1 MDFKRKSDYGL
12 IENKKMIIND
22 INGIYIQNFR
32 LFNQQK
38 VKLGKHITVLSGRN
52 GTMKTSI
59 MGLICHIFKSEHNR
73 DIFNKPFHTKL
84 SDVFKLSLEK
94 DNKRYNYDI
103 QLKVDN
109 EYYIQE
115 PIKLFPNK
123 RDGRFRIVPSGN
135 EKGDGFFELPNRYL
149 NLKRLYPLVE
159 IEDLKKSNNVE
170 YTEKEREFIAEFYE
184 AVLLKDSF
192 GKFDTYTANFGTKGK
207 NTIGPSNSYYDIDS
221 ISSGE
226 DNLGTIANTL
236 VSFNRLFENKKNTNE
251 LTGILSIDEF
261 EASLHPIAQFNL
273 LNFLYKWSK
282 EKQVKILL
290 TTHSLSLLKDIYKKF
305 ENQLVYEDIIINFLA
320 TDYFPENQ
328 IAILKN
334 PKFSLAIQELTLSP
348 EEKSDDDLK
357 VKILCED
364 DVAEHAIKRIIS
376 NNTVIQRCKFVKSM
390 SNDNNGIS
398 YTALIKL
405 SKSYPVLLKETN
417 SVVIVDGDVTL
428 PSNTRYDKILSI
440 PTINDS
446 NLPIEKEIV
455 KYILNLNNDDT
466 FFRSFNKTKEMF
478 KKEFKEFDIPLNVE
492 LYEDSNI
499 SCFKNWYSN
508 NKRDA
513 QKYVN
518 KMIKN
523 EPATYETFKN
533 QFIKYV
539 NQILE
544 ENGLPIINT

>member
-1 MDFKRKSDYGL
+1 MDFKRKNEFGL
-12 IENKKMIIND
+12 VENKKMIITD
-22 INGIYIQNFR
+22 IHGIYIQNFR
-32 LFNQQK
+32 LFNKQN

-59 MGLICHIFKSEHNR
+59 MGLICHIFKSEHKR

-84 SDVFKLSLEK
+84 SDVFKLSLQK
-94 DNKRYNYDI
+94 DNTRYNYDI

-123 RDGRFRIVPSGN
+123 RAERFRIVPSGN

-170 YTEKEREFIAEFYE
+170 YTEEEKDFIAEFYE
-184 AVLLKDSF
+184 SVLLKDSF
-192 GKFDTYTANFGTKGK
+192 GQFNTYTANFGTKGK
-207 NTIGPSNSYYDIDS
+207 NTIGPSNSFYDIDS

-236 VSFNRLFENKKNTNE
+236 VSFNRLFETKKNVNE

-273 LNFLYKWSK
+273 LKFLYSWSK

-290 TTHSLSLLKDIYKKF
+290 TTHSLSLLQNIYKKF
-305 ENQLVYEDIIINFLA
+305 ENQLAHEDIIINFLA

-348 EEKSDDDLK
+348 EEKSDNDLK

-398 YTALIKL
+398 YTTLIKL

-417 SVVIVDGDVTL
+417 SVVIVDGDIPL
-428 PSNTRYDKILSI
+428 PPNTRYDKILSI

-455 KYILNLNNDDT
+455 KYILTLNNDDI
-466 FFRSFNKTKEMF
+466 FFRNFKKTKEMF
-478 KKEFKEFDIPLNVE
+478 KKDFKEFGIPLNVE
-492 LYEDSNI
+492 IYKNHNI
-499 SCFKNWYSN
+499 ACFKNWYSK

-523 EPATYETFKN
+523 EPTTYETFKI
-533 QFIKYV
+533 QFIRYV
-539 NQILE
+539 NKILE
-544 ENGLPIINT
+544 ENGLPIINI

>member
-1 MDFKRKSDYGL
+1 MNGFYDFAKHNYS
-12 IENKKMIIND
+12 EASKKLFPLLNIT
-22 INGIYIQNFR
+22 NFR
-32 LFNQQK
+32 LFNKQN

-59 MGLICHIFKSEHNR
+59 MGLICHIFKSEHKR

-84 SDVFKLSLEK
+84 SDVFKLSLQK
-94 DNKRYNYDI
+94 DNTRYNYDI

-123 RDGRFRIVPSGN
+123 RAERFRIVPSGN

-170 YTEKEREFIAEFYE
+170 YTEEEKDFIAEFYE
-184 AVLLKDSF
+184 SVLLKDSF
-192 GKFDTYTANFGTKGK
+192 GQFNTYTANFGTKGK
-207 NTIGPSNSYYDIDS
+207 NTIGPSNSFYDIDS

-236 VSFNRLFENKKNTNE
+236 VSFNRLFETKKNVNE

-273 LNFLYKWSK
+273 LKFLYSWSK

-290 TTHSLSLLKDIYKKF
+290 TTHSLSLLQNIYKKF
-305 ENQLVYEDIIINFLA
+305 ENQLAHEDIIINFLA

-348 EEKSDDDLK
+348 EEKSDNDLK

-398 YTALIKL
+398 YTTLIKL

-417 SVVIVDGDVTL
+417 SVVIVDGDIPL
-428 PSNTRYDKILSI
+428 PPNTRYDKILSI

-455 KYILNLNNDDT
+455 KYILTLNNDDI
-466 FFRSFNKTKEMF
+466 FFRNFKKTKEMF
-478 KKEFKEFDIPLNVE
+478 KKDFKEFGIPLNVE
-492 LYEDSNI
+492 IYKNHNI
-499 SCFKNWYSN
+499 ACFKNWYSK

-523 EPATYETFKN
+523 EPTTYETFKI
-533 QFIKYV
+533 QFIRYV
-539 NQILE
+539 NKILE
-544 ENGLPIINT
+544 ENGLPIINI